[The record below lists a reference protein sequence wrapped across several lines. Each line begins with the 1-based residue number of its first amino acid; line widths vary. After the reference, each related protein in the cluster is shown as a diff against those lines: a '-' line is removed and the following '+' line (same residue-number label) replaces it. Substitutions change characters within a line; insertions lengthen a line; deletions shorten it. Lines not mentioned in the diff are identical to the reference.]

1 MDSESM
7 ISLNQMA
14 DQGSILANRF
24 PNVKSILVILS
35 SRGMVFDREAL
46 VQKLHAAYPSAT
58 VFFQTTA
65 LKPVGVDCPHKVDLL
80 IDFTGPGQRQGW
92 LAARGLRRKSRYA
105 VGRNAGLF
113 RKHLYHR
120 VFDEKAQ
127 AASIPTEILQRERLV
142 QREVL
147 ALSGVPFA
155 PVSEA
160 LEDLSR
166 SIALELPSM
175 KNLKS

>member
-14 DQGSILANRF
+14 DQGAILANRF
-24 PNVKSILVILS
+24 PNVKSILVIFS
-35 SRGMVFDREAL
+35 SRGMVFDRGSL
-46 VQKLHAAYPSAT
+46 LQKLHAAYPSAT

-65 LKPVGVDCPHKVDLL
+65 LKSVGVDCPNQIDLL

-92 LAARGLRRKSRYA
+92 LAARGLRKKARHA

-113 RKHLYHR
+113 RKRIYDR

-127 AASIPTEILQRERLV
+127 AASVPVEILQKERFV
-142 QREVL
+142 QKEVL

-160 LEDLSR
+160 LDDLSR

-175 KNLKS
+175 KSLKS